1 MKKLIVRVLQ
11 KIMTGSA
18 FAVLVMMAGCSF
30 HSNQWSALKSLLGPE
45 KVVTQGSWLL
55 SGPEG
60 SVTVYP
66 VQGNDAII
74 FTDGQGI
81 FLKFDGW
88 HFTEVRGYP
97 ARDME
102 LISGKQDIVGFEYKI
117 SDPGSVGAK
126 RETPPAKRSY
136 TSGGENKMIY
146 GVICAD
152 WQRTSV
158 AGGELLSQSCL
169 FDSQEAFSNSIWL
182 DQSGNILAIESVLGP
197 EGVKF
202 RVATRD

>member
-1 MKKLIVRVLQ
+1 MNKMIDGALQ
-11 KIMTGSA
+11 KIIMGSA
-18 FAVLVMMAGCSF
+18 FATLVMLGGCSF
-30 HSNQWSALKSLLGPE
+30 HSNQWNALKSLLAPE
-45 KVVTQGSWLL
+45 KVLTQGSWLL

-66 VQGNDAII
+66 VQGKDAII

-88 HFTEVRGYP
+88 HFTEARGYRG
-97 ARDME
+97 RDME

-117 SDPGSVGAK
+117 SDSGSVGAK
-126 RETPPAKRSY
+126 SGTSPAERLY
-136 TSGGENKMIY
+136 ASGGENKMIY

-152 WQRTSV
+152 WQRTSI

-169 FDSQEAFSNSIWL
+169 FDNQEAFSNSIWL
-182 DQSGNILAIESVLGP
+182 DQSGNIRAVESVLGP
-197 EGVKF
+197 EGVNF
-202 RVATRD
+202 RVARQD

>member
-1 MKKLIVRVLQ
+1 MKKMIDGVLQ
-11 KIMTGSA
+11 KIITGSA
-18 FAVLVMMAGCSF
+18 FAALVLLAGCSF
-30 HSNQWSALKSLLGPE
+30 HSNQWSALKGLLAPE

-55 SGPEG
+55 SGSEG

-88 HFTEVRGYP
+88 HFTEVRGYR

-126 RETPPAKRSY
+126 REIPPAKRSY
-136 TSGGENKMIY
+136 TSGGENKMVY

>member
-1 MKKLIVRVLQ
+1 MKKMIRQALQ
-11 KIMTGSA
+11 KIIMGSA
-18 FAVLVMMAGCSF
+18 FAALVLLAGCSF
-30 HSNQWSALKSLLGPE
+30 HSNQWSALKSLLASE

-55 SGPEG
+55 SGPGG

-88 HFTEVRGYP
+88 HFTEVRGYR

-102 LISGKQDIVGFEYKI
+102 LILGKPDIVGFDYGT
-117 SDPGSVGAK
+117 SDPDNVGV
-126 RETPPAKRSY
+126 ESGTSPAERSY
-136 TSGGENKMIY
+136 ASGGENKIIY
-146 GVICAD
+146 GVICSD
-152 WQRTSV
+152 WQRTSG

-182 DQSGNILAIESVLGP
+182 DQSGNIRAIESALDP
-197 EGVKF
+197 EGDMF
-202 RVATRD
+202 RVARQD

>member
-1 MKKLIVRVLQ
+1 MERLKGSDGAKK
-11 KIMTGSA
+11 GSRSRQLA
-18 FAVLVMMAGCSF
+18 AI
-30 HSNQWSALKSLLGPE
+30 W
-45 KVVTQGSWLL
+45 
-55 SGPEG
+55 PEG

-74 FTDGQGI
+74 FTDGQSI

-88 HFTEVRGYP
+88 HFTEVRGYR

-126 RETPPAKRSY
+126 REIPPAKRSY

-169 FDSQEAFSNSIWL
+169 FDSQEAFSNRIWL
-182 DQSGNILAIESVLGP
+182 DQSGNIQAVESALGP
-197 EGVKF
+197 EGGKF
-202 RVATRD
+202 RVARQD

>member
-1 MKKLIVRVLQ
+1 MKKFIGRALQ
-11 KIMTGSA
+11 KIITGSA
-18 FAVLVMMAGCSF
+18 FAALVMLAGCSF
-30 HSNQWSALKSLLGPE
+30 HSNQWSALKGLLAPE

-55 SGPEG
+55 SGSEG
-60 SVTVYP
+60 NATVYP

-74 FTDGQGI
+74 FTDGQGL

-88 HFTEVRGYP
+88 HFTEVRGYR

-102 LISGKQDIVGFEYKI
+102 LISGKRDIVGFDYGT
-117 SDPGSVGAK
+117 SDPDNVSVESG
-126 RETPPAKRSY
+126 TSPAERSY
-136 TSGGENKMIY
+136 ASGGENKMIY

-158 AGGELLSQSCL
+158 AGGELLSQSCI
-169 FDSQEAFSNSIWL
+169 FDRQEAFSNSIWL
-182 DQSGNILAIESVLGP
+182 DQSGNIQAVESALGP

-202 RVATRD
+202 RVARQD

>member
-1 MKKLIVRVLQ
+1 MKKMIRRALQ
-11 KIMTGSA
+11 KIIMGSA
-18 FAVLVMMAGCSF
+18 FAALVLLAGCSF
-30 HSNQWSALKSLLGPE
+30 HSNQWSALKRLLAPE

-60 SVTVYP
+60 NVTVYP

-88 HFTEVRGYP
+88 HFTEVRGYR

-102 LISGKQDIVGFEYKI
+102 LISGKPDIVGFDYGT
-117 SDPGSVGAK
+117 SDPDNVSVESG
-126 RETPPAKRSY
+126 TSPAERSY
-136 TSGGENKMIY
+136 ASGGENKMIY

-152 WQRTSV
+152 WQRAPA

-169 FDSQEAFSNSIWL
+169 FDRQEAFSNSIWL
-182 DQSGNILAIESVLGP
+182 DQSGNIRAVESSLGP
-197 EGVKF
+197 EGGKF
-202 RVATRD
+202 LVARQD

>member
-1 MKKLIVRVLQ
+1 MKKMIGRALQ
-11 KIMTGSA
+11 KIISGSG
-18 FAVLVMMAGCSF
+18 FAALVMLAGCSF
-30 HSNQWSALKSLLGPE
+30 HSNQWSTLKGLLAPE

-55 SGPEG
+55 SGSEG
-60 SVTVYP
+60 NVTVYP

-88 HFTEVRGYP
+88 HFTEVRGYR

-102 LISGKQDIVGFEYKI
+102 LISGKPDIVGFDYKI
-117 SDPGSVGAK
+117 SDPGSVGAES
-126 RETPPAKRSY
+126 ETSPAERSY
-136 TSGGENKMIY
+136 AFGGENKMIY

-182 DQSGNILAIESVLGP
+182 DQSGNIQAVESALGP
-197 EGVKF
+197 EGGKF
-202 RVATRD
+202 RVVRQD

>member
-1 MKKLIVRVLQ
+1 MKKMIDGALQ
-11 KIMTGSA
+11 KIITGSA
-18 FAVLVMMAGCSF
+18 FAALVMLAGCSF
-30 HSNQWSALKSLLGPE
+30 HSNQWSALKGLLAPE

-74 FTDGQGI
+74 FTDGQGL

-88 HFTEVRGYP
+88 HFTEVRGYR

-102 LISGKQDIVGFEYKI
+102 LISGKPDIVGFDYGT
-117 SDPGSVGAK
+117 SDPDNVSVESG
-126 RETPPAKRSY
+126 TSPAERSY
-136 TSGGENKMIY
+136 ASGGENKMIY

-152 WQRTSV
+152 WQRAPA

-182 DQSGNILAIESVLGP
+182 DQSGNIQAVESALGP
-197 EGVKF
+197 EGDKF
-202 RVATRD
+202 RVARQD

>member
-55 SGPEG
+55 SWAEG
-60 SVTVYP
+60 NVTVYP

-88 HFTEVRGYP
+88 HFTEVRGYR
-97 ARDME
+97 ARDVE
-102 LISGKQDIVGFEYKI
+102 LISGKPDIVGFYYKT

-126 RETPPAKRSY
+126 SETSPAERLY
-136 TSGGENKMIY
+136 ASGGENKIIY
-146 GVICAD
+146 GVACAD

-182 DQSGNILAIESVLGP
+182 DQSGNIRVVESVLSPG
-197 EGVKF
+197 GGKF
-202 RVATRD
+202 RVARQD

>member
-1 MKKLIVRVLQ
+1 MRRALQ
-11 KIMTGSA
+11 KIISGSA
-18 FAVLVMMAGCSF
+18 FAALIMLGGCSF
-30 HSNQWSALKSLLGPE
+30 HSNQWNALKGLMAPK

-55 SGPEG
+55 SGLEG
-60 SVTVYP
+60 NVTVYP
-66 VQGNDAII
+66 VQGNDEII

-88 HFTEVRGYP
+88 HFTEVRGYR
-97 ARDME
+97 ARDVE
-102 LISGKQDIVGFEYKI
+102 LISGKPAIVGFYYKT

-126 RETPPAKRSY
+126 SETSPAERLY
-136 TSGGENKMIY
+136 ASGVENKVIY
-146 GVICAD
+146 GVACAD

-182 DQSGNILAIESVLGP
+182 DQSGNIRAFESVLGP
-197 EGVKF
+197 EGAKF
-202 RVATRD
+202 RVAKRD

>member
-1 MKKLIVRVLQ
+1 MKKMIDGVLQ
-11 KIMTGSA
+11 KIITGSA
-18 FAVLVMMAGCSF
+18 FAALVMLGGCSF
-30 HSNQWSALKSLLGPE
+30 HSNQWSALKRLLAPE

-55 SGPEG
+55 SGAEG
-60 SVTVYP
+60 NVTVYP

-74 FTDGQGI
+74 FTDGQSI

-88 HFTEVRGYP
+88 HFTEVRGYR

-102 LISGKQDIVGFEYKI
+102 LISGKPDIVGFDYGT
-117 SDPGSVGAK
+117 SDPDNVSVESG
-126 RETPPAKRSY
+126 TSPAERSY
-136 TSGGENKMIY
+136 ASGGENKMIY

-152 WQRTSV
+152 WQRAPG

-182 DQSGNILAIESVLGP
+182 DQSGNIQAVEAALGP
-197 EGVKF
+197 EGGKF
-202 RVATRD
+202 RVARQN

>member
-1 MKKLIVRVLQ
+1 MKKMIDGALQ
-11 KIMTGSA
+11 KIIMGSA
-18 FAVLVMMAGCSF
+18 FAALVLLAGCSF
-30 HSNQWSALKSLLGPE
+30 HSNQWSALKRLLAPE

-55 SGPEG
+55 SGAEG
-60 SVTVYP
+60 NVTVYP
-66 VQGNDAII
+66 VQGIDAII
-74 FTDGQGI
+74 FTDGQSI

-88 HFTEVRGYP
+88 HFTEVRGYR

-102 LISGKQDIVGFEYKI
+102 LISGKQGIVGFDYGA
-117 SDPGSVGAK
+117 SDPDNVSVESG
-126 RETPPAKRSY
+126 TSPAERSY
-136 TSGGENKMIY
+136 ASGGENKMIY

-182 DQSGNILAIESVLGP
+182 DQSGNIRAAESVLGP
-197 EGVKF
+197 EEGKF
-202 RVATRD
+202 RVARQD

>member
-1 MKKLIVRVLQ
+1 MKKMIGQALQ
-11 KIMTGSA
+11 KIIMGSA
-18 FAVLVMMAGCSF
+18 FAALVLLAGCSF
-30 HSNQWSALKSLLGPE
+30 HSNQWSVVKGLLAPE

-66 VQGNDAII
+66 VRGNDAII

-88 HFTEVRGYP
+88 HFTEVRGYW

-102 LISGKQDIVGFEYKI
+102 LTSGRPEIIGFDYGT
-117 SDPGSVGAK
+117 SDPDNVSVEIGSS
-126 RETPPAKRSY
+126 PAERSY
-136 TSGGENKMIY
+136 ASGGENKMIY

-152 WQRTSV
+152 WQRAPA

-182 DQSGNILAIESVLGP
+182 DQSGNIQAVESALGP
-197 EGVKF
+197 EGSKF
-202 RVATRD
+202 RVARQD

>member
-1 MKKLIVRVLQ
+1 MKKMIGGALQ
-11 KIMTGSA
+11 KIITGSA
-18 FAVLVMMAGCSF
+18 FAALIMLGGCSF
-30 HSNQWSALKSLLGPE
+30 HSNQWNALKGLMAPK

-55 SGPEG
+55 SGLEDN
-60 SVTVYP
+60 VTVYP
-66 VQGNDAII
+66 VQGNDEII
-74 FTDGQGI
+74 FTDGQSI

-88 HFTEVRGYP
+88 HFTEVRGYR

-102 LISGKQDIVGFEYKI
+102 LISGKPDIVGFYYKT

-126 RETPPAKRSY
+126 SETSPAERLY
-136 TSGGENKMIY
+136 ASGGENKMIY

-169 FDSQEAFSNSIWL
+169 FDRQEAFSNSIWL
-182 DQSGNILAIESVLGP
+182 DQSGNIQAVESALGP
-197 EGVKF
+197 ERGDF
-202 RVATRD
+202 RVTRQD

>member
-1 MKKLIVRVLQ
+1 MKKMIDGALQ
-11 KIMTGSA
+11 KIIMGSA
-18 FAVLVMMAGCSF
+18 FAALVMLAGCSF
-30 HSNQWSALKSLLGPE
+30 HSNQWSALKGLLAPE

-55 SGPEG
+55 SGPG
-60 SVTVYP
+60 GDFTVYP

-88 HFTEVRGYP
+88 HFTEVRGYR

-102 LISGKQDIVGFEYKI
+102 LISGKPDIVGFDYGT
-117 SDPGSVGAK
+117 SDPDNVSVESG
-126 RETPPAKRSY
+126 TSPAERSY
-136 TSGGENKMIY
+136 ASGGENKMIY

-182 DQSGNILAIESVLGP
+182 DQSGNIRSS
-197 EGVKF
+197 
-202 RVATRD
+202 RVSTGS

>member
-1 MKKLIVRVLQ
+1 MKKMIGRALQ
-11 KIMTGSA
+11 TIITGSA
-18 FAVLVMMAGCSF
+18 CAALVMLGGCSF
-30 HSNQWSALKSLLGPE
+30 HSNQWSALKGLLAPE

-88 HFTEVRGYP
+88 HFTEVRGYR
-97 ARDME
+97 AREME

-117 SDPGSVGAK
+117 SDAGSVGAK
-126 RETPPAKRSY
+126 SETSPAERSY
-136 TSGGENKMIY
+136 ASGGENKMIY

-158 AGGELLSQSCL
+158 AGGELLSQSCSY
-169 FDSQEAFSNSIWL
+169 DSQEAFSNSIWL
-182 DQSGNILAIESVLGP
+182 DQSGNIRVIESVLGP

-202 RVATRD
+202 RVAKQD

>member
-1 MKKLIVRVLQ
+1 MKKMIDGALQ
-11 KIMTGSA
+11 KIITGSA
-18 FAVLVMMAGCSF
+18 FAALVMLAGCSF
-30 HSNQWSALKSLLGPE
+30 HSNQWSALKGLLAPE

-55 SGPEG
+55 SGSEG

-66 VQGNDAII
+66 VQGNDEII
-74 FTDGQGI
+74 FTDGQSI

-88 HFTEVRGYP
+88 HFTEVRGYR

-102 LISGKQDIVGFEYKI
+102 LISGKPDIVGFDYGT
-117 SDPGSVGAK
+117 SDPDNVSVESG
-126 RETPPAKRSY
+126 TSPAERSY
-136 TSGGENKMIY
+136 ASGGENKMIY

-152 WQRTSV
+152 WQRAPA

-182 DQSGNILAIESVLGP
+182 DQSGNIQAVESALGP
-197 EGVKF
+197 EGSKF
-202 RVATRD
+202 RVARQD

>member
-1 MKKLIVRVLQ
+1 MKKMIRRALQ
-11 KIMTGSA
+11 KIIMGSA
-18 FAVLVMMAGCSF
+18 FAALVLLAGCSF
-30 HSNQWSALKSLLGPE
+30 HSNQWSALKRLLAPE
-45 KVVTQGSWLL
+45 KVITQGSWLL

-88 HFTEVRGYP
+88 HFTEVRGYR

-102 LISGKQDIVGFEYKI
+102 LISGKPDIVGFDYGT
-117 SDPGSVGAK
+117 SDPDNVSVESG
-126 RETPPAKRSY
+126 TSPAERSY
-136 TSGGENKMIY
+136 ASGGENKMIY

-182 DQSGNILAIESVLGP
+182 DQSGNIRVVESVLSPG
-197 EGVKF
+197 GGKF
-202 RVATRD
+202 RVAIRE